1 MWKLLVLVVA
11 VVMLSACSVSD
22 TTANR
27 EKEADRFM
35 LAFPP
40 KELIDDMVKGLSE
53 NVPPEQR
60 DSFVAMFASSM
71 DVKVIGKAMREAM
84 IKDFT
89 APELKSLAD
98 FYISPI
104 SRSAMKKYGT
114 YMSDIMPV
122 IQQEMMAGM
131 QKIMPREVAPG
142 EGALK

>member
-1 MWKLLVLVVA
+1 MWKILILAVA
-11 VVMLSACSVSD
+11 VLMFSACSVSD
-22 TTANR
+22 TPSNR

-60 DSFVAMFASSM
+60 DSFAAMFASSM
-71 DVKVIGKAMREAM
+71 DTKVIGKAMREALM
-84 IKDFT
+84 KDFT

-98 FYISPI
+98 FYTSPI

-122 IQQEMMAGM
+122 IQQEMISSM
-131 QKIMPREVAPG
+131 QKIMPREGAP
-142 EGALK
+142 K